1 MKKLSIILI
10 VLLSSLLIASDKQP
24 KKFKVTYSITF
35 NEVTLEKAAQI
46 EKEISKQFGESCEIK
61 IELSAIKDVEEF
73 SRYYFVPDSFKIDTM
88 NFY

>member
-1 MKKLSIILI
+1 MAKINNCKCIRCGYDREAIKL
-10 VLLSSLLIASDKQP
+10 
-24 KKFKVTYSITF
+24 
-35 NEVTLEKAAQI
+35 
-46 EKEISKQFGESCEIK
+46 FGESCEIK